1 MGEVKYSGYFMN
13 IMGKVFACVVD
24 IEENTECFLSQECG
38 LWNYLIPKVSGSW

>member
-38 LWNYLIPKVSGSW
+38 L